1 MIRVVHPGSGSRIL
15 IFYPSRI
22 PDPVS
27 KEAPDAGSKT
37 LTGSRTDLGCEP
49 DDPDLPFLADPVAPV
64 LSLQYNKNL
73 KWTVQRLTQENR
85 HVKAVFLKWIKSHNK
100 ISELGFLLSKL

>member
-22 PDPVS
+22 PDPGV
-27 KEAPDAGSKT
+27 KKAPDPGSATQTGSK
-37 LTGSRTDLGCEP
+37 TDLGCEP

-64 LSLQYNKNL
+64 LGLQYK
-73 KWTVQRLTQENR
+73 KFKVDHATVN
-85 HVKAVFLKWIKSHNK
+85 AIKSACKRRVLEMNQK
-100 ISELGFLLSKL
+100 S